1 LNGSIDAPLVERF
14 RRALGKRL
22 GLSFDDGRLGDLLAL
37 FRARVGRADPLEYLV
52 RFEAGSRDEVRALA
66 RELTVGET
74 YFCRN
79 QPQLEAFRAIV
90 ADLTFGTR
98 LSVLSAGCASGEEP
112 YSLSMV
118 LKETLPPGSREP
130 SVLGIDVNLAALER
144 ARLARYTSW
153 SLRETPP
160 ATRARWFTQ
169 DARDFVLSDAI
180 RTSVRLVEANLA
192 LDDAELFA
200 PSAYDVIF
208 CRNVIMYFTPEK
220 CQEIVR
226 RLTRALAP
234 GGYLFLGHAETL
246 RGLSHDFHLCHSH
259 GAFYYRKK
267 TREELAEGPGPLEI
281 AAFSAHPF
289 RAPPLAAPAGSSD
302 GTGWID
308 DIERSAERVRELSET
323 PATPNTA
330 SRPLGRN
337 FEQPLDL
344 LHREQYARALEL
356 VRSEPEQENDPERL
370 LLESVLLAHSG
381 KLADAE
387 HTCRRLLALDELN
400 GGAHYVLALCY
411 AGTEKSELAIHHH
424 RVAAYLAPDFSMPR
438 LQLGLMLRRAGQVEA
453 ARRELSEARSLLE
466 REDGSR
472 LLLFGGGFGRAALLE
487 LCTAELHGLREAP

>member
-1 LNGSIDAPLVERF
+1 LIDAALVERF
-14 RRALGKRL
+14 RSALGMRL
-22 GLSFDDGRLGDLLAL
+22 GLSFDDGRLGELLAL
-37 FRARVGRADPLEYLV
+37 LRARVGSADPIEYLC
-52 RFEAGSRDEVRALA
+52 RFEAGSRDEVRVLA

-79 QPQLEAFRAIV
+79 QPQLDAFRAIV
-90 ADLTFGTR
+90 AGLPVGTR
-98 LSVLSAGCASGEEP
+98 VSVLSAGCASGEEP

-118 LKETLPPGSREP
+118 LKETLRPGGAEP
-130 SVLGIDVNLAALER
+130 SVLGIDVNPAALER
-144 ARLARYTSW
+144 ARTARYTSW

-160 ATRARWFTQ
+160 DTRARWFTQ
-169 DARDFVLSDAI
+169 DARDFVLKDMI
-180 RTSVRLVEANLA
+180 RTSVRFAEANLA

-200 PSAYDVIF
+200 RGAYDVIF

-220 CQEIVR
+220 CQEIVQ
-226 RLTRALAP
+226 RLTRALSP

-259 GAFYYRKK
+259 GAFYYQKK
-267 TREELAEGPGPLEI
+267 TREELAGSPRPP
-281 AAFSAHPF
+281 AATAFSE
-289 RAPPLAAPAGSSD
+289 RAFGEPSLVAPVTPSGSTS
-302 GTGWID
+302 WFD
-308 DIERSAERVRELSET
+308 DIERSAERVRALSET
-323 PATPNTA
+323 RSSGTA
-330 SRPLGRN
+330 ASLAVGRDLAR
-337 FEQPLDL
+337 PLDL

-370 LLESVLLAHSG
+370 LLESVLLSHAG

-400 GGAHYVLALCY
+400 GPAHYVLALCY
-411 AGTEKSELAIHHH
+411 AGAEKSELAIHHL
-424 RVAAYLAPDFSMPR
+424 RVAAYLTPDFSMPR
-438 LQLGLMLRRAGQVEA
+438 LQLGLILRRAGQLQA

-487 LCTAELHGLREAP
+487 LCTAELDALRGAP